1 MNENYSY
8 WLLETFKKVK
18 GLSANKDLVTLIDEL
33 SESHL
38 SNIKAGR
45 RHLTPEQAM
54 FIAEQCGM
62 DIGEVLVRLD
72 METSKSPAVKAE
84 LQKVLKRLA
93 GVFAALV
100 LTLNLAGSPSQSDA
114 VTPA

>member
-1 MNENYSY
+1 MKENYSY
-8 WLLETFKKVK
+8 WLLENYKKQK
-18 GLSANKDLVTLIDEL
+18 GLSANKDLVSLISEL

-54 FIAEQCGM
+54 QIAAECGL

-72 METSKSPAVKAE
+72 MEKSKSPAVKAE
-84 LQKVLKRLA
+84 FEKILKRLA
-93 GVFAALV
+93 GAFAAMALV
-100 LTLNLAGSPSQSDA
+100 VSLAMIPSPSEAKASA
-114 VTPA
+114 

>member
-45 RHLTPEQAM
+45 RNLTPEQAM

-93 GVFAALV
+93 GVFAALA
-100 LTLNLAGSPSQSDA
+100 LTLNLASSPSQSEA